1 MHGPRFPHELPEAHG
16 LIPSRPSRLVR
27 FIERKTKHRFFA
39 PPPAPRAKKTLVFVG
54 HADRPFEDTLT
65 RQKALAY
72 LGRFRRHRF
81 VVVYGKSYLP
91 PPALES
97 LPENVTHLFATN
109 PSSADPRTPYLPL
122 GRDFRS
128 RHLFDQIG
136 PSAEKSILLYGNF
149 STDTHAV
156 RIDLARRVAQLP
168 FAQCDHMGKFLNYSL
183 SREAFFQK
191 VAASKFVLC
200 PRGMGIESYR
210 MWDTL
215 ALGAIPIVIR
225 EAPFHDQ
232 LADLPILF
240 LKRPEEVSELSA
252 HVLETLYAEMRA
264 KQWNFEKLKFDFWL
278 DRIRQALA

>member
-1 MHGPRFPHELPEAHG
+1 MLTAPLKTRSRARKPSLTSGAFGDTASWWFTAKVIFRLPR
-16 LIPSRPSRLVR
+16 S
-27 FIERKTKHRFFA
+27 
-39 PPPAPRAKKTLVFVG
+39 
-54 HADRPFEDTLT
+54 
-65 RQKALAY
+65 
-72 LGRFRRHRF
+72 
-81 VVVYGKSYLP
+81 
-91 PPALES
+91 
-97 LPENVTHLFATN
+97 N
-109 PSSADPRTPYLPL
+109 PSPKTSPISSPIIRAPYLPL